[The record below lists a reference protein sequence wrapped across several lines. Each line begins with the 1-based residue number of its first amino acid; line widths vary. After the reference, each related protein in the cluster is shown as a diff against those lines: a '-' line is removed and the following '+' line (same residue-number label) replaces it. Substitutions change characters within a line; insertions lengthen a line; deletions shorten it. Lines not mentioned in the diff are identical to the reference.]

1 MRFDCAK
8 CRESERMIAKVLL
21 LLTKPYPRDL
31 PVCRSVIT
39 TASSM
44 SPKASKYF
52 LSEAS
57 FVWYGSPPTKILVKV
72 VSFWSAVGC
81 MTSRAPFIYWWRS
94 IGSAGDRYLARGRL
108 RGVNRVPASEKP
120 SPVSLCSTRVS
131 PTLFIVF
138 SKLQQPDDIHDSAW
152 THVETAS
159 CFAAERNRA
168 GTIYSAVTRATPPSA
183 ASQSAYSLGVGLGS
197 AHSHWFP
204 PSSFPGAVL
213 HLLLSFTNTKKKP
226 HTTAKS
232 ALQNPTWFC
241 NEEVKDSASFLKH
254 LTQSLKAVV

>member
-1 MRFDCAK
+1 MIRFDCAK
-8 CRESERMIAKVLL
+8 CRESERMIVKVLL

-94 IGSAGDRYLARGRL
+94 IGSAGDQYLARGRL
-108 RGVNRVPASEKP
+108 RANRVPASEKP
-120 SPVSLCSTRVS
+120 SPVSLCFTRAS
-131 PTLFIVF
+131 PTLFYVLF
-138 SKLQQPDDIHDSAW
+138 KVAATWWYPRLSPRELASRMPAASLLRG
-152 THVETAS
+152 TA
-159 CFAAERNRA
+159 
-168 GTIYSAVTRATPPSA
+168 GIIYSAVTRATPPSA
-183 ASQSAYSLGVGLGS
+183 ASQSAYSLGAGLGS
-197 AHSHWFP
+197 AHS
-204 PSSFPGAVL
+204 
-213 HLLLSFTNTKKKP
+213 
-226 HTTAKS
+226 
-232 ALQNPTWFC
+232 C
-241 NEEVKDSASFLKH
+241 
-254 LTQSLKAVV
+254 

>member
-8 CRESERMIAKVLL
+8 CRESERMIVKVLL

-94 IGSAGDRYLARGRL
+94 IGWAGDRYLARGRL
-108 RGVNRVPASEKP
+108 RANRVPASEKP
-120 SPVSLCSTRVS
+120 SPVSLCFTRVS
-131 PTLFIVF
+131 PTLFFMIF
-138 SKLQQPDDIHDSAW
+138 FQSCSNLMISTTQSAW
-152 THVETAS
+152 THVEDAC

-183 ASQSAYSLGVGLGS
+183 ASQSAYSLGVSLGS
-197 AHSHWFP
+197 AHCCWFP

-213 HLLLSFTNTKKKP
+213 HLFLSFTNTKKKP

-232 ALQNPTWFC
+232 AVLPHGSVTR
-241 NEEVKDSASFLKH
+241 K
-254 LTQSLKAVV
+254 

>member
-1 MRFDCAK
+1 MIRFDCAK
-8 CRESERMIAKVLL
+8 CRESERMIVKVLL

-94 IGSAGDRYLARGRL
+94 IGSAGDQYLARGRL
-108 RGVNRVPASEKP
+108 RANRVPASEKP
-120 SPVSLCSTRVS
+120 SPVSLCFTRAS
-131 PTLFIVF
+131 PTLFYVFF
-138 SKLQQPDDIHDSAW
+138 SKLQQPDDIHDSVRVNSRRGCLLLRCW
-152 THVETAS
+152 E
-159 CFAAERNRA
+159 E
-168 GTIYSAVTRATPPSA
+168 P
-183 ASQSAYSLGVGLGS
+183 LGS
-197 AHSHWFP
+197 FIVQL
-204 PSSFPGAVL
+204 PGPRPLPLPANRL
-213 HLLLSFTNTKKKP
+213 
-226 HTTAKS
+226 TA
-232 ALQNPTWFC
+232 
-241 NEEVKDSASFLKH
+241 
-254 LTQSLKAVV
+254 

>member
-8 CRESERMIAKVLL
+8 CRESERMIVKVLL

-94 IGSAGDRYLARGRL
+94 IGSAGDRYLARRRL
-108 RGVNRVPASEKP
+108 RANRVPASEKP
-120 SPVSLCSTRVS
+120 SPVSLCFTRVS
-131 PTLFIVF
+131 PTLFLWFF
-138 SKLQQPDDIHDSAW
+138 SK
-152 THVETAS
+152 V
-159 CFAAERNRA
+159 AATWWYPRLSPRELTSRM
-168 GTIYSAVTRATPPSA
+168 PA
-183 ASQSAYSLGVGLGS
+183 ASLLRGTVLGPFIVQL
-197 AHSHWFP
+197 
-204 PSSFPGAVL
+204 PGPRPLPLPANRL
-213 HLLLSFTNTKKKP
+213 
-226 HTTAKS
+226 TA
-232 ALQNPTWFC
+232 
-241 NEEVKDSASFLKH
+241 
-254 LTQSLKAVV
+254 

>member
-1 MRFDCAK
+1 MIRFDCAK
-8 CRESERMIAKVLL
+8 CRESERMIVKVLL

-94 IGSAGDRYLARGRL
+94 IGSAGDQYLARGRL
-108 RGVNRVPASEKP
+108 RANRVPASEKP
-120 SPVSLCSTRVS
+120 SPVSLCFTRAS
-131 PTLFIVF
+131 PTLFYVF
-138 SKLQQPDDIHDSAW
+138 FQSCSNLMISTTQSAW
-152 THVETAS
+152 TRVEDAC
-159 CFAAERNRA
+159 CFAAERNR
-168 GTIYSAVTRATPPSA
+168 
-183 ASQSAYSLGVGLGS
+183 
-197 AHSHWFP
+197 WD
-204 PSSFPGAVL
+204 
-213 HLLLSFTNTKKKP
+213 HL
-226 HTTAKS
+226 
-232 ALQNPTWFC
+232 
-241 NEEVKDSASFLKH
+241 
-254 LTQSLKAVV
+254 